1 VITTGDGADPSQ
13 FYDQVLDPL
22 PALSDYNMG
31 VTKEHYQK
39 LQKFV
44 NENNVALFVR
54 ISDKTSLR
62 LIQDGNFAC
71 KSVDVHDK
79 SSNWGPQRGTVPVD
93 PFFNK
98 KLGGTGD
105 GPSMLTPRPNILEV
119 RASDISHAKQ
129 HDEKNELKTGV
140 SAKPLVVSTALFD
153 EYVANNEVYPCDS
166 AGESASGAAGADA
179 ADASAGGSAEASSPC
194 GDNLCY
200 HARAPANADA
210 GKETVQ
216 AANSLSFCM
225 APDATGKAYTVSWY
239 HKEHSRG
246 GAPTPLY
253 VWSYGKD
260 GQHAPVTGDYDLWM
274 VAPHKDTNLANKGK
288 TVGIRD
294 RLLYLTTLMEKSI
307 RGGTSTMTGLID
319 DLLNGPDSH
328 NLNALLGRRDKP
340 VFHHGAEAQNHY
352 FLQPLDDVV
361 AAIVPENK
369 DLQYSA
375 DGAPV
380 KSGPCSHAQLARL
393 LAALVKHGYFVQVNP
408 LMKASVFHDPHFAG
422 KSMSS
427 RYEEALKEHP
437 ECEANPQCQYVQ
449 DMKRAHYAKTLE
461 MRQFTFRLA
470 RNVGTEW
477 WNEAIH
483 KVDTSEDRRT
493 ADCVPPHIID
503 MQKDSGQKKDNVS
516 PSGTDKWGAVEF
528 VNADGDVVGGF
539 GHKKPA
545 SELSSV
551 CGQNMELCYAR
562 QYCRRMF
569 PQDLDALSG
578 GIAFNNEAMYSQFV
592 VLNRL
597 ISARQSFHLARVMVR
612 RNLKR
617 LGKLQDGG
625 GEVASFSDTALRE
638 NLRNEVETVL
648 TMKAAHSKKERAKFE
663 DCLKAALQASRSGAT
678 GGDADADMAKAYSD
692 SSVVTQEATSMEAAD
707 TVCHG
712 QLQKFTLYWR
722 ALSRGNN
729 AQDKVFNE
737 DEFLTFERIQSNR
750 RRSSH
755 APPVRQMTQAL
766 D

>member
-1 VITTGDGADPSQ
+1 
-13 FYDQVLDPL
+13 
-22 PALSDYNMG
+22 
-31 VTKEHYQK
+31 
-39 LQKFV
+39 
-44 NENNVALFVR
+44 
-54 ISDKTSLR
+54 
-62 LIQDGNFAC
+62 
-71 KSVDVHDK
+71 
-79 SSNWGPQRGTVPVD
+79 
-93 PFFNK
+93 
-98 KLGGTGD
+98 
-105 GPSMLTPRPNILEV
+105 
-119 RASDISHAKQ
+119 
-129 HDEKNELKTGV
+129 
-140 SAKPLVVSTALFD
+140 
-153 EYVANNEVYPCDS
+153 
-166 AGESASGAAGADA
+166 
-179 ADASAGGSAEASSPC
+179 
-194 GDNLCY
+194 
-200 HARAPANADA
+200 
-210 GKETVQ
+210 
-216 AANSLSFCM
+216 
-225 APDATGKAYTVSWY
+225 
-239 HKEHSRG
+239 
-246 GAPTPLY
+246 
-253 VWSYGKD
+253 
-260 GQHAPVTGDYDLWM
+260 
-274 VAPHKDTNLANKGK
+274 
-288 TVGIRD
+288 
-294 RLLYLTTLMEKSI
+294 
-307 RGGTSTMTGLID
+307 
-319 DLLNGPDSH
+319 
-328 NLNALLGRRDKP
+328 
-340 VFHHGAEAQNHY
+340 
-352 FLQPLDDVV
+352 
-361 AAIVPENK
+361 
-369 DLQYSA
+369 
-375 DGAPV
+375 
-380 KSGPCSHAQLARL
+380 
-393 LAALVKHGYFVQVNP
+393 
-408 LMKASVFHDPHFAG
+408 
-422 KSMSS
+422 
-427 RYEEALKEHP
+427 
-437 ECEANPQCQYVQ
+437 
-449 DMKRAHYAKTLE
+449 
-461 MRQFTFRLA
+461 
-470 RNVGTEW
+470 
-477 WNEAIH
+477 
-483 KVDTSEDRRT
+483 
-493 ADCVPPHIID
+493 